1 MHRGIGTGDFLA
13 PLKIA
18 LNKSP
23 YDIIVRDLNGD
34 GNPDIVTCTEYNA
47 GDEVILGNGDGTFQP
62 AQNYDGAYSPDLRNE
77 SGITSGDI
85 DGDGDID
92 LMVGN
97 YASNDISIYLNNG
110 NGGFSFPMRYGL
122 YYNTAA
128 PFFADFDGD
137 GKGDIIATVGLP
149 PSKLSGALALLKG
162 KFYSSTSLPILY
174 LQPPQLN

>member
-1 MHRGIGTGDFLA
+1 M
-13 PLKIA
+13 
-18 LNKSP
+18 S
-23 YDIIVRDLNGD
+23 
-34 GNPDIVTCTEYNA
+34 
-47 GDEVILGNGDGTFQP
+47 VILGNGDGTFQP

-149 PSKLSGALALLKG
+149 PSKLSGALALLKES
-162 KFYSSTSLPILY
+162 FTAAHHCLFCIFNHP
-174 LQPPQLN
+174 N